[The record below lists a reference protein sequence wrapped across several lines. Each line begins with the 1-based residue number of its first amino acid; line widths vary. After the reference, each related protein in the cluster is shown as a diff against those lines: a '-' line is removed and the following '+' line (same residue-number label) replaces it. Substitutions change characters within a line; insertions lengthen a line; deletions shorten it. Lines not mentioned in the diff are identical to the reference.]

1 MKFLTDDLDRA
12 AKAWDDASAFQ
23 KNLIAACAI
32 FLAMLLVEFSIWGG
46 GQF

>member
-1 MKFLTDDLDRA
+1 MKFLTDDLERA
-12 AKAWDDASAFQ
+12 AKAWDEASILQ

-32 FLAMLLVEFSIWGG
+32 FLAVLLVEFSIWGG